1 MPDIM
6 APKEATIVQFAP
18 GAEAGAEGPSE
29 PYRGPTPGWY
39 YGESLNQ
46 NLWQGFADGQG

>member
-18 GAEAGAEGPSE
+18 GEEAAGEGPSE
-29 PYRGPTPGWY
+29 PYQGPSPGWY
-39 YGESLNQ
+39 YGQSLNGSFA
-46 NLWQGFADGQG
+46 QGFQDADY